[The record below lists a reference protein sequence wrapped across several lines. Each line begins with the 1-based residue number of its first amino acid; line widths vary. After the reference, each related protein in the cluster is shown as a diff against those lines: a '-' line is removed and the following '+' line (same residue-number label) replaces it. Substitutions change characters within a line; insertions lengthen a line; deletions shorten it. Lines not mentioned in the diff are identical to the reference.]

1 VPTAPVGAS
10 LAGFVARCRWPDPD
24 GVDLALAVSGGP
36 DSSALAILARA
47 AGRSATVHHVD
58 HGLRPQSAEE
68 ADRVAEL
75 ADLLGYRF
83 VAQRVR
89 VPPGPNLEA
98 RARRARYEVL
108 PSRVATG
115 HTMDDQAET
124 VLLNMLRGA
133 GLDGLGAM
141 SAGRAA
147 GEAGPTDAGGRVGGE
162 AGSRGNGGRA
172 AEREGGPLRPLLGL
186 RRHETREVCA
196 RVGWEPLED
205 PTNSDPR
212 HRRNRVRAELLPLM
226 ADIAQRDPV
235 PILAR
240 QAELAAD
247 AAAALDALAEG
258 LDPCDVGALRR
269 AGEVVAVRALR
280 RLLRYGPEAHPP
292 SSAEIRR
299 VLQVVSGERVATEV
313 AGGRRVGRRAGRLE
327 IGAAGGGGGTVH
339 ASEGPGGSWG
349 GPG

>member
-1 VPTAPVGAS
+1 VV
-10 LAGFVARCRWPDPD
+10 RCRWPDPD
-24 GVDLALAVSGGP
+24 GDDLALAVSGGP
-36 DSSALAILARA
+36 DSSALALLARA
-47 AGRSATVHHVD
+47 AGRPATVHHVD
-58 HGLRPQSAEE
+58 HGLRPESA
-68 ADRVAEL
+68 ADAERVAEL

-83 VAQRVR
+83 VAHRVR

-98 RARRARYEVL
+98 RARRPRYEVL
-108 PSRVATG
+108 PPRVVTG

-141 SAGRAA
+141 SAGRA
-147 GEAGPTDAGGRVGGE
+147 
-162 AGSRGNGGRA
+162 GGRA
-172 AEREGGPLRPLLGL
+172 GPSDGRGCARGDAASRGSGGRGAEREVRGAEREGGPRRPLLGL
-186 RRHETREVCA
+186 RRHETREVCDRA
-196 RVGWEPLED
+196 GWEPLED

-240 QAELAAD
+240 QAELVAD
-247 AAAALDALAEG
+247 AAATLDALAEG
-258 LDPCDVGALRR
+258 LDPRDVVALRR

-327 IGAAGGGGGTVH
+327 IGTAGGGSGTV
-339 ASEGPGGSWG
+339 PGGERSGGLRG
-349 GPG
+349 GPR